1 MLRTHLEPEHESFRE
16 LCRSFFA
23 KECAPYVDEW
33 ERQGHVDREV
43 WRKAGA
49 TGMLL
54 WEAPAE
60 FGGEGV
66 KDYRYSQVLAEE
78 IYATGSAGLGFG
90 LQSDVMPP
98 YLLGLSSDEQKA
110 RWLPRSVSGDLIWGL
125 AISEPGA
132 GSDVASL
139 RTTAVRDGDTYVI
152 NGAKTFITNG
162 LLLDAVVVAVKTD
175 PHERHK
181 GISLIVVEAGAP
193 GFERGR
199 HLDKIGQRS
208 QDTSELFFHDVRV
221 PVSNVLGELNK
232 GFGYLMGNLPQER
245 LGAGVAATAV
255 MWRALSLTVD
265 YVRARKAFG
274 QTLGGFQNTRFELAE
289 VKTLCE
295 VAQAYVDKAVVEH
308 VNGRLSGEDAAGL
321 KQWTTDTQCLVVDR
335 CLQLFGGYGY
345 MNEYEIARLWRDS
358 RVQRIYAGSNEIMK
372 EIVGRSLHLD
382 QIGPAAS
389 A

>member
-1 MLRTHLEPEHESFRE
+1 VRRTHFEPEHDAFRD

-23 KECAPYVDEW
+23 KECAPRTDEW
-33 ERQGHVDREV
+33 ERAGRVDREV

-49 TGMLL
+49 AGLLL
-54 WEAPAE
+54 WETPE
-60 FGGEGV
+60 EYGGQGI

-78 IYATGSAGLGFG
+78 LYGTGSAGVGFG

-98 YLLGLSSDEQKA
+98 YLLDLSTPGQKA
-110 RWLPRSVSGDLIWGL
+110 RWLPGSVSGDVIWGL

-132 GSDVASL
+132 GSDVGAI
-139 RTTAVRDGDTYVI
+139 RATAARDGDHYIV

-162 LLLDAVVVAVKTD
+162 LLLDKVVVAVKTD
-175 PHERHK
+175 PSLRHK
-181 GISLIVVEAGAP
+181 GVSLIVVEEGMA

-208 QDTSELFFHDVRV
+208 QDTAELFFTDVRV
-221 PVSNVLGELNK
+221 PVANLLGQEGK
-232 GFGYLMGNLPQER
+232 GFGYLMRNLPQER

-255 MWRALSLTVD
+255 MWRALTITVD
-265 YVRARKAFG
+265 YVRTRKAFG
-274 QTLGGFQNTRFELAE
+274 QVLGGFQNTRFELAE
-289 VKTLCE
+289 IKTLCE

-308 VNGRLSGEDAAGL
+308 LGGHLSGEDAAGL
-321 KQWTTDTQCLVVDR
+321 KQWTTDTQNRVVDR

-358 RVQRIYAGSNEIMK
+358 RVQRIYAGSNEVMK
-372 EIVGRSLHLD
+372 EIVGRALRLE
-382 QIGPAAS
+382 
-389 A
+389 